1 MNTLTSRLGCSQR
14 FACRVTKQSRST
26 QRRTPRKQ
34 TSTDPHKWLRDWLN
48 NFAHQQNNQRKGYR
62 RAYADLRAEGH
73 VINYKKVQRIW
84 REEGLQVK
92 ARKRRKRVGTTTTP
106 INEAADINQVWAVDF
121 QFDSTSD
128 GRAFKICSMVDE
140 YTRESLVNIVDRS
153 ITSLKLTD
161 AISKV
166 VAKRGRPVTLR
177 CDNGSEMIAETLRQY
192 CQDFIGIHYT
202 PPGEPW
208 KNGYIESF
216 NNRVRDEC
224 LNLNQFHSLLQAR
237 VIIEDWKH
245 NYNNHHRH
253 SRLEYQTPNE
263 YANKIKQNQTL

>member
-1 MNTLTSRLGCSQR
+1 MNTLVNRLGCSQR
-14 FACRVTKQSRST
+14 FACRVALQSRST
-26 QRRTPRKQ
+26 QRRTPKRE
-34 TSTDPHKWLRDWLN
+34 TPDDPDRWLRDWLN
-48 NFAHQQNNQRKGYR
+48 DFAHKQNNQRKGYR
-62 RAYADLRAEGH
+62 RAHADLRAEGYL
-73 VINYKKVQRIW
+73 VNRKKVQRIW

-92 ARKRRKRVGTTTTP
+92 VRKRRKRVGTTTTP
-106 INEAADINQVWAVDF
+106 ISKAVDINQVWAVDF

-140 YTRESLVNIVDRS
+140 HTRESLVNIVDRS
-153 ITSLKLTD
+153 ITSPKLTD

-166 VAKRGRPVTLR
+166 VAERGKPVVLR
-177 CDNGSEMIAETLRQY
+177 CDNGSEMIAETLREY
-192 CQDFIGIHYT
+192 CQDYIGVHYI

-216 NNRVRDEC
+216 NNRIRDEC
-224 LNLNQFHSLLQAR
+224 LNLNQFHSLLQAK

-253 SRLEYQTPNE
+253 SQLEYQTPTE
-263 YANKIKQNQTL
+263 YATTIKQTKTL